1 MELFTGLPYYG
12 RLLALSTNIRLGGKR
27 MEVANTLA
35 FYDTITAVKSLTVLA
50 PDKMFRVDLR
60 PMLQFFYGNP

>member
-1 MELFTGLPYYG
+1 ME
-12 RLLALSTNIRLGGKR
+12 
-27 MEVANTLA
+27 MVNTLA

-60 PMLQFFYGNP
+60 PMLQFFYGNPYHGAR